1 MAAKKKTVKKVAP
14 KKAKKRAAPSRPCV
28 KCKKPVHPRS
38 KECKACGAKQPQA
51 KKSVKKA
58 ALKKAAPKKTAPKKA
73 AQKGGSVYAQIA
85 KVAGDIEVM
94 EKNLEAKK
102 TELKKLSNKV

>member
-1 MAAKKKTVKKVAP
+1 MAVKKKTVKKVAP

-58 ALKKAAPKKTAPKKA
+58 ALKKTAPKKA

-102 TELKKLSNKV
+102 TELKKLNNKV

>member
-58 ALKKAAPKKTAPKKA
+58 ALKKTAPKKA

-102 TELKKLSNKV
+102 TELKKLNNKV

>member
-1 MAAKKKTVKKVAP
+1 MAAKKKTIKKVAP

-58 ALKKAAPKKTAPKKA
+58 APEKAAPKKI
-73 AQKGGSVYAQIA
+73 AQKGGSIYAQIA

-94 EKNLEAKK
+94 EANLEAKK
-102 TELKKLSNKV
+102 TELKKLNNKV

>member
-1 MAAKKKTVKKVAP
+1 MAAKKKTVKKKTVKKVAP

-58 ALKKAAPKKTAPKKA
+58 ALKKTAPKKA

-102 TELKKLSNKV
+102 TELKKLNNKV

>member
-1 MAAKKKTVKKVAP
+1 MAAKKKTVKKVSP
-14 KKAKKRAAPSRPCV
+14 QKSKKRSATSRPCV

-58 ALKKAAPKKTAPKKA
+58 APEKAGPKKSAPKKI
-73 AQKGGSVYAQIA
+73 AQKGGSIYAQIA
-85 KVAGDIEVM
+85 TVAGDIEVM
-94 EKNLEAKK
+94 ETKLEAKK
-102 TELKKLSNKV
+102 TELNNLSNKV